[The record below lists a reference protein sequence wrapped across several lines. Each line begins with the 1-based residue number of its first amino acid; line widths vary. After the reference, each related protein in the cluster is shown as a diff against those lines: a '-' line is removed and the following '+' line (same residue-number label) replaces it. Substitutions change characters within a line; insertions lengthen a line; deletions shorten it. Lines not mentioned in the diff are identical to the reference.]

1 MIAGANAATNS
12 YSTAGA
18 STFTVPANV
27 TSIQITLTGAA
38 GGSGGGDGSNSGGS
52 GGPAGRVTGT
62 LAVVPGDTL
71 YINLGGAGSNGG
83 SGVSNG
89 GGGAG
94 GANSGGRVSS
104 ASGGAA
110 GGSGSS
116 GGGGGGGGSA
126 YVRRLS
132 SGVFTDIAEAGGAGG
147 GGGAGNTSPNQAGLS
162 GTTGSYVLQ
171 YTGSAGTDRGS
182 GNDGGGGGGGGTGKR
197 GGAGGGL
204 RTSGNT
210 DSGGNGGNAGE
221 NDTTG
226 LTSASASY
234 VTVSAGAAASATLVY
249 TALPSAPVISS
260 ATATDTTVTLSWSAP
275 ASGPAITD
283 YIIKYLDPISLNW
296 VTFNDG
302 VSTST
307 SATVTGLNHNSIYA
321 FQVAAVN
328 ADGTGAYSNP
338 YDISTL
344 KNFLLTVSGG
354 SSSYTLLGSAV
365 AVDSALTIV
374 DQTSRTNTAAK
385 VQISSGFQE
394 GDTLAL
400 PTGGAAAAFPGITGS
415 YNATN
420 GILTLSGSGTAAV
433 YQAALRAVTFF
444 TTNTSTSARTIG
456 ITLGNAIAYGDH
468 FYEVVTNSVTWPTA
482 RSGALAKSLFGIP
495 GYLVNITSSGE
506 NQFIL
511 SKVST
516 TAWIG
521 ASDSGAEGVWKWMDG
536 PEAGTTFWNGVGSG
550 SAPAGQY
557 ANWNTNEPNDSGAGE
572 DYASIYSGVG
582 VQDGKWNDYGGSGPY
597 IVEYGNPNA
606 VITFS
611 GSKSLSVQQAS
622 QTITFNT
629 LPSKTFGGCGLQS
642 DRNGRGLRQPRD
654 LYFLQHQRG
663 DGVGKHGDDRG
674 HGLDDDHGQPSRKLQ
689 LFSCSGGEP
698 DPDGCPGLPDDHLWC
713 SRHQKLWGGGVFSRS
728 QCELGTDCQLL
739 QFQS

>member
-1 MIAGANAATNS
+1 MTFSLPKRLSKIFGGILLFGLMMAGANAATNS

-38 GGSGGGDGSNSGGS
+38 GGSGGGDGSSSGGS

-83 SGVSNG
+83 SSVSNG

-110 GGSGSS
+110 GGLGSS

-283 YIIKYLDPISLNW
+283 YIVKYLDPVSSNW

-302 VSTST
+302 ISTST

-338 YDISTL
+338 FDVTTL

-374 DQTSRTNTAAK
+374 DQTSGTNTAAK

-433 YQAALRAVTFF
+433 YQAALRAITFS

-495 GYLVNITSSGE
+495 GYLVNITSS
-506 NQFIL
+506 
-511 SKVST
+511 
-516 TAWIG
+516 A
-521 ASDSGAEGVWKWMDG
+521 
-536 PEAGTTFWNGVGSG
+536 
-550 SAPAGQY
+550 
-557 ANWNTNEPNDSGAGE
+557 
-572 DYASIYSGVG
+572 
-582 VQDGKWNDYGGSGPY
+582 
-597 IVEYGNPNA
+597 
-606 VITFS
+606 
-611 GSKSLSVQQAS
+611 
-622 QTITFNT
+622 
-629 LPSKTFGGCGLQS
+629 
-642 DRNGRGLRQPRD
+642 
-654 LYFLQHQRG
+654 
-663 DGVGKHGDDRG
+663 
-674 HGLDDDHGQPSRKLQ
+674 
-689 LFSCSGGEP
+689 
-698 DPDGCPGLPDDHLWC
+698 
-713 SRHQKLWGGGVFSRS
+713 
-728 QCELGTDCQLL
+728 
-739 QFQS
+739 